1 MIPKA
6 PFGKTG
12 HQSSRTLFGAAALGR
27 VTDAEA
33 DRALE
38 LVLRY
43 DLKHIDTAASYG
55 DSELR
60 VAPWLAREGRDR
72 FFLATKTGKRTYSEA
87 RDQIRES
94 LRRLGVGHVDLLQLH
109 NLVDRDEWEIA
120 LGPDGAL
127 RAAVEARDA
136 GLVRF
141 IGVTGH
147 GVLAPR
153 RHRESLERFPFDSVL
168 FPYNPVQLRDPA
180 YAADVEALIALCVD
194 RGVAIQTIKS
204 ITLRPWSEARPPRP
218 TTWYEPLTERCR
230 GPLRARPCG
239 PLPQHRKRH
248 RAGREGPRSR
258 RSRRPAAGA
267 RGAGRSHPSP
277 RDGAALR
284 LARGRSLGSGA
295 NPSGARA
302 AGHGRA
308 TALM

>member
-43 DLKHIDTAASYG
+43 DLNHIDTAASYG

-87 RDQIRES
+87 SAQIRES

-180 YAADVEALIALCVD
+180 YAADVEALIALCID

-218 TTWYEPLTERCR
+218 TTWYEPLTEQSDIDVAVRFVL
-230 GPLRARPCG
+230 G
-239 PLPQHRKRH
+239 
-248 RAGREGPRSR
+248 RAGLFLNTASDIELVAKVLEAADRGGPPPAPAELDDLIRRREMAP
-258 RSRRPAAGA
+258 
-267 RGAGRSHPSP
+267 
-277 RDGAALR
+277 LFV
-284 LARGRSLGSGA
+284 
-295 NPSGARA
+295 
-302 AGHGRA
+302 
-308 TALM
+308 